1 MPRPALARI
10 LRASNLRLGKL
21 RARGV
26 PAILLGSAAIV
37 IAAGTVRALRAAAPS
52 LADSLRE
59 ATKLVEALRSD
70 REQRRLNS

>member
-1 MPRPALARI
+1 MARPDLARV

-26 PAILLGSAAIV
+26 PAILLGASAIV

-70 REQRRLNS
+70 RDQRRLNS

>member
-1 MPRPALARI
+1 MARPDLAPV
-10 LRASNLRLGKL
+10 LRASVLRFGKL

-26 PAILLGSAAIV
+26 PAILLGASAIV
-37 IAAGTVRALRAAAPS
+37 IAAGTVRALKAAAPS

-70 REQRRLNS
+70 RDQRRLTS

>member
-1 MPRPALARI
+1 MARPDMARI
-10 LRASNLRLGKL
+10 LRASNLRLGTL

>member
-1 MPRPALARI
+1 MARPALARV

-26 PAILLGSAAIV
+26 PAILLGASAIV
-37 IAAGTVRALRAAAPS
+37 IAAGTVRALKAAAPS
-52 LADSLRE
+52 LAESLRE

-70 REQRRLNS
+70 RDQRRLNS

>member
-1 MPRPALARI
+1 MARPALARV

-26 PAILLGSAAIV
+26 PAILLGASAIV
-37 IAAGTVRALRAAAPS
+37 IAAGTVRALKAAAPS

-70 REQRRLNS
+70 RDQRRLNS